1 MLRESL
7 TDAYFQRRLSGL
19 SFSVDDFRK
28 ACDVFGDVI
37 VAKPDTMRAE
47 GELRKIDEIIDAEKP
62 AKEKCSQIWHLIR
75 GE

>member
-1 MLRESL
+1 VQRAISRPRAQKEGR
-7 TDAYFQRRLSGL
+7 AYTSNEPQW
-19 SFSVDDFRK
+19 
-28 ACDVFGDVI
+28 
-37 VAKPDTMRAE
+37 AE